1 MGDLRTTTIR
11 SALVVAL
18 GVALLSGCAVQ
29 PSSGQLDPTS
39 ATDAPSGTAV
49 AGPTTDAGG
58 DSPPQYSLN
67 KRHHERL
74 EVAPDS
80 AARLDRAR
88 EQVDRDLAGL
98 RTPIA
103 QPAVERVLADAGAP
117 DPWIVTW
124 PSDGT
129 VQFEAQ
135 VAMDGCLVGR
145 VQPDGT
151 AAVSTAGW
159 VADGGCHA
167 LDGH

>member
-1 MGDLRTTTIR
+1 MGDLRTTT
-11 SALVVAL
+11 SVLVVAL
-18 GVALLSGCAVQ
+18 GVALLAGCAVQ
-29 PSSGQLDPTS
+29 PSSGQPEAAPATVTPTE
-39 ATDAPSGTAV
+39 TAV

-74 EVAPDS
+74 EVAAAS
-80 AARLDRAR
+80 AADLDRAR
-88 EQVDRDLAGL
+88 DQVDRNLAGL
-98 RTPIA
+98 QSPIE
-103 QPAVERVLADAGAP
+103 QDAVERVLADAGAP

-129 VQFEAQ
+129 VEFEAQ

-145 VQPDGT
+145 VQPDGS
-151 AAVSTAGW
+151 AEVSTAGW

>member
-1 MGDLRTTTIR
+1 MGDLRTTT
-11 SALVVAL
+11 SVLVLAL
-18 GVALLSGCAVQ
+18 GVALLTGCAVQ
-29 PSSGQLDPTS
+29 PSSGQPDHPS
-39 ATDAPSGTAV
+39 AAAPSGTAV
-49 AGPTTDAGG
+49 AGPTTDAG

-74 EVAPDS
+74 EVAGGS

-88 EQVDRDLAGL
+88 AQVDRDLAGL
-98 RTPIA
+98 QTPVA
-103 QPAVERVLADAGAP
+103 QPAVEDVLADAGAP

-124 PSDGT
+124 PADGT
-129 VQFEAQ
+129 VEFEAQ

-151 AAVSTAGW
+151 AVVTTAGW

>member
-18 GVALLSGCAVQ
+18 GVALLTGCAVQ
-29 PSSGQLDPTS
+29 PSSGQLDLTS
-39 ATDAPSGTAV
+39 ATDAPSGSAV

-74 EVAPDS
+74 EVAAAS
-80 AARLDRAR
+80 AAPLERAR
-88 EQVDRDLAGL
+88 AQVDRDLAGL
-98 RTPIA
+98 EPPVG

-124 PSDGT
+124 PADGT

-145 VQPDGT
+145 VHPDGT
-151 AAVSTAGW
+151 AEVTAAGW
-159 VADGGCHA
+159 VLDGGCHA